1 MLSLRSPRCARPEDK
16 LIENR
21 SREGNPK
28 KRRPLLWAIERKLA
42 EDDARPILF
51 YAPSGVCWQPYVKG
65 LTIMVA
71 SIYNGNRRED
81 IWLDK

>member
-1 MLSLRSPRCARPEDK
+1 VRGAGTK
-16 LIENR
+16 LIENQ
-21 SREGNPK
+21 SREGSPD
-28 KRRPLLWAIERKLA
+28 KRKPLLWAIERRLA

-65 LTIMVA
+65 LTIIVT

-81 IWLDK
+81 IWLDN